1 MDEQDI
7 RMDGLEGR
15 IRTLEEDKAD
25 RDRAAKQKEVEPIP
39 SKKQTKKTSK

>member
-7 RMDGLEGR
+7 RMDELEGR

-25 RDRAAKQKEVEPIP
+25 RDRAKQMEVEPIP
-39 SKKQTKKTSK
+39 SKKRTKKSSK